1 MATRRGRRVGT
12 RTVVLH
18 VASSG
23 AGSGSGGS
31 GEADAGNREPRV
43 GLVVGKAVGNAVRRN
58 KVKRRLRH
66 LVRER
71 LEALPTGGIAVVRAL
86 PASADAGYGD
96 LARDLDTALR
106 RLRGSDAS
114 GVER

>member
-1 MATRRGRRVGT
+1 VGRALLTLGT
-12 RTVVLH
+12 
-18 VASSG
+18 
-23 AGSGSGGS
+23 GSPGWGSWW
-31 GEADAGNREPRV
+31 A
-43 GLVVGKAVGNAVRRN
+43 
-58 KVKRRLRH
+58 RRLRH

-71 LEALPTGGIAVVRAL
+71 LEALPAGGIVVVRAL

>member
-23 AGSGSGGS
+23 DGSGSGGS
-31 GEADAGNREPRV
+31 GASDAGNREPRV
-43 GLVVGKAVGNAVRRN
+43 GFVVGKAVGNAVGRN

-71 LEALPTGGIAVVRAL
+71 LEALPAGGIVVVRAL